1 MIYARRLERIKKV
14 TLNLAEFRER
24 DGRVLLGPSG
34 NRTNAYG
41 LLSVALR
48 VIYSNDDPRFK
59 RRANWLLSACVR
71 MRASRNLSNVKLA
84 TSAAVG

>member
-14 TLNLAEFRER
+14 TLNLAEFREL

-41 LLSVALR
+41 LLSVARKGEL
-48 VIYSNDDPRFK
+48 FQ
-59 RRANWLLSACVR
+59 RRPTV
-71 MRASRNLSNVKLA
+71 
-84 TSAAVG
+84 